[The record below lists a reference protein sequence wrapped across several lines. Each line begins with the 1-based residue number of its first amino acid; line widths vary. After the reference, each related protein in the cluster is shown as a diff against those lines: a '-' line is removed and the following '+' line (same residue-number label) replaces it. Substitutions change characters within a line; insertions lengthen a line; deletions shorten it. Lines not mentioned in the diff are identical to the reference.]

1 MSINIA
7 MFTKIFHQY
16 SHLADLTLEW
26 LPSDDVIR
34 YIDNCKSQ
42 RDLLEKYDWIDK
54 KITYKFN
61 SHGFRCDEF
70 TLDPSIMF
78 LGCSNTIGIGLPLEN
93 NWPTLVS
100 NELNLKMINLGIG
113 GSGSDTAFRLANH
126 YIPQLKPKI
135 LIHLQSYKGRFSL
148 VTENKIYEF
157 LPSIYPKEF
166 EKFYFEW
173 INYKENL
180 KLHELKHN
188 FAIELICN
196 KNNIKYIPVSLDN
209 FIKLDSAR
217 DLSHSGILS
226 SKELSKKILI
236 EIGRA

>member
-16 SHLADLTLEW
+16 SKFANQTLDW
-26 LPSDDVIR
+26 FPSDDIIR

-70 TLDPSIMF
+70 TEDPSIMF
-78 LGCSNTIGIGLPLEN
+78 LGCSNTIGIGLPLED

-135 LIHLQSYKGRFSL
+135 LIHLESYEGRLSL
-148 VTENKIYEF
+148 ISKNEIYEF
-157 LPSIYPKEF
+157 LPSNYPKEF

-173 INYKENL
+173 INCKENL
-180 KLHELKHN
+180 ELHELKHN

-196 KNNIKYIPVSLDN
+196 KNNIKYIPLSLDN
-209 FIKLDSAR
+209 FIQLDSAR
-217 DLSHSGILS
+217 DLSHWGILS
-226 SKELSKKILI
+226 SKVFHKKVLAKINN
-236 EIGRA
+236 